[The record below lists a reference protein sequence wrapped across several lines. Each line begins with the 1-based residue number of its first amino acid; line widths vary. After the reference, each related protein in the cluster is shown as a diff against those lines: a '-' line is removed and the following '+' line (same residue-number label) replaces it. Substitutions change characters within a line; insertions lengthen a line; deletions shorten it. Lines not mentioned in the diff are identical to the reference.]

1 MIEKRS
7 KGSRG
12 IAFVVLSLI
21 LTLGLTLGFSTTGL
35 ADDKEF
41 RIGCLSDLTGPF
53 AAATAAFWNGQQA
66 YMRYVNEELGGI
78 HGIKVKAIPADCQLN
93 LDKEVAAF
101 KRFRDVEK
109 VLLFFDLSSAGTA
122 ALAPMAK
129 RAKIPHMYLDEPKAV
144 FLKGNWY
151 FGLAPIWAETGA
163 ASFEWWLENVWYKK
177 EKRPPKVGLLTADY
191 QAGYTVS
198 IYFRE
203 YLKDKKIPI
212 VVDMHTPLKTTD
224 AMTYVEA
231 LRKAEVDI
239 LITGNTAGPE
249 VVLLKTIHSL
259 GLKMDMIQGIPIF
272 LASAG
277 LRKAVGDA
285 GNGVLLGSPFA
296 MWSQTDIPAIK
307 ELSALMKKWYPD
319 KPLPGM
325 SFLIGWSEMAV
336 TCEAIKR
343 AIDKHGLEAMTG
355 DVKKARQ
362 LLKES
367 LENDMKGYT
376 AGGLFSPIQWSP
388 TNHKAN
394 AQVRVVRF
402 VKGGELEVLS
412 DLMAPPPLKD
422 YQRDSKWWD
431 EQLKK

>member
-1 MIEKRS
+1 MKERRS
-7 KGSRG
+7 KGWQG
-12 IAFVVLSLI
+12 KKAMVLSLV
-21 LTLGLTLGFSTTGL
+21 LTLCLTLGFSTSGL
-35 ADDKEF
+35 AADKEF
-41 RIGCLSDLTGPF
+41 KIGCLSDLTGPF
-53 AAATAAFWNGQQA
+53 AAATAAFWDGQQA
-66 YMRYVNEELGGI
+66 YMRYVNEEMGGI
-78 HGIKVKAIPADCQLN
+78 NGVKVKAIPADCQLN

-109 VLLFFDLSSAGTA
+109 VLMFFDLSSAGTA

-129 RAKIPHMYLDEPKAV
+129 RAKISHMYLDEPKAI

-151 FGLAPIWAETGA
+151 FGLVPIWAETGA
-163 ASFEWWLENVWYKK
+163 ASFEWWLENVWSKK
-177 EKRPPKVGLLTADY
+177 EKRPPRVGLLTADY

-203 YLKDKKIPI
+203 YLKQKKIPI

-231 LRKAEVDI
+231 LRKANVDI
-239 LITGNTAGPE
+239 LVTGNTAGPE

-259 GLKMDMIQGIPIF
+259 GLKMDKIQGIPIF

-277 LRKAVGDA
+277 LRKAVGEA
-285 GNGVLLGSPFA
+285 GDGVLMGSPFP

-307 ELSALMKKWYPD
+307 DLNALMKKWHPD

-336 TCEAIKR
+336 TCEAINR
-343 AIDKHGLEAMTG
+343 AIKKHGLEAMTG

-362 LLKES
+362 YLKEA
-367 LENDMKGYT
+367 LENDMQGFT
-376 AGGLFSPIQWSP
+376 GNGLFSPLQWSP

-394 AQVRVVRF
+394 AQVRVVQF
-402 VKGGELEVLS
+402 VKGGDLEVLS
-412 DLMAPPPLKD
+412 DLVAPPPLKD